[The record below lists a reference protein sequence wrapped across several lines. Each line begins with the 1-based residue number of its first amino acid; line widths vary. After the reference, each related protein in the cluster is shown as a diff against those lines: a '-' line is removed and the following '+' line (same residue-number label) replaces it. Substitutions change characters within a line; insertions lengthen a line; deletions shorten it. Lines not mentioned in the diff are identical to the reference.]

1 MKQTVFHG
9 SSKGSPCFLT
19 GKAHLEKQQSGRFWH
34 GCHCKRS
41 PSSLGLWE
49 SFMEVFLDVFEAV
62 FDSQCGTFP
71 IGKLAGCLLNILM
84 FHHEFPD
91 KYHPKVSGGFSMA
104 TC

>member
-1 MKQTVFHG
+1 MVQVRDPRVFWPERLILKNNKVAG
-9 SSKGSPCFLT
+9 SGM
-19 GKAHLEKQQSGRFWH
+19 AAIARDHLAAWV
-34 GCHCKRS
+34 
-41 PSSLGLWE
+41 LWE

-84 FHHEFPD
+84 IHHEFPD